1 MDALKGKLLTK
12 YKQLKNI
19 DGTELDG
26 IFSFAIETAIYE
38 ILSYCHIRVD
48 EWSEALDNTAVLI
61 ASDLVAESKAMASA
75 GDGVKSLTE
84 GDFTIVKESQVEALV
99 KLTAGKSFTRN
110 YYRVLNRYRKLAR

>member
-1 MDALKGKLLTK
+1 MDGLKNKLLTK

-84 GDFTIVKESQVEALV
+84 GDFTIAKESQVEALV
-99 KLTAGKSFTRN
+99 KLTASKSFTRN